1 LVSAGSAPLTK
12 LDLRYNDLD
21 NAAKELARG
30 AAKEGMS
37 LEL

>member
-1 LVSAGSAPLTK
+1 MFSAPLTK
-12 LDLRYNDLD
+12 LYLQSNGLD
-21 NAAKELARG
+21 EAAKTLIRAAC